1 MSASETSFVSEVP
14 AVVVGVVVVVT
25 VVVTYVVG
33 AAVVS
38 GAFFLSFPQA
48 ATNKA
53 DRSVT
58 EPNKILFFIMF
69 VLLKVVRTSVFY
81 QF

>member
-1 MSASETSFVSEVP
+1 MSASETSFVSAVP

-25 VVVTYVVG
+25 VVVASVVG
-33 AAVVS
+33 VTVVS
-38 GAFFLSFPQA
+38 VAFFLSFPQA
-48 ATNKA
+48 ATTNA

-58 EPNKILFFIMF
+58 EPNTILFFIMIT
-69 VLLKVVRTSVFY
+69 LLEVSLTPLFY